1 MPSSL
6 LSQEITRVR
15 RLQTSA
21 QSSLRWL
28 NSLWYISANH
38 DPSSVAVSV
47 LTRFGNQDPCVS
59 PECLAQRDSHLHIP
73 EQRTGSPEDN
83 SVLPKMEVVY
93 GVAESQTQLSACAHT
108 HMHTCVHTHTHT
120 KVVRAGVSFQ
130 KNRSIHPDIHF
141 TDEETKTEKQN
152 SSQLWAL

>member
-1 MPSSL
+1 M
-6 LSQEITRVR
+6 
-15 RLQTSA
+15 
-21 QSSLRWL
+21 
-28 NSLWYISANH
+28 
-38 DPSSVAVSV
+38 
-47 LTRFGNQDPCVS
+47 S
-59 PECLAQRDSHLHIP
+59 PECLAERDSHLHIP
-73 EQRTGSPEDN
+73 EQTTGSPEDN

-108 HMHTCVHTHTHT
+108 HTQA
-120 KVVRAGVSFQ
+120 VRAGVSFQ

>member
-15 RLQTSA
+15 RLQTLV
-21 QSSLRWL
+21 QSSLWWL

-38 DPSSVAVSV
+38 DPSSAAVLV
-47 LTRFGNQDPCVS
+47 LTRFGNRDPCVS
-59 PECLAQRDSHLHIP
+59 PECLAERHSHLHIP

-93 GVAESQTQLSACAHT
+93 GVAESQTQLSAC
-108 HMHTCVHTHTHT
+108 MHTRVHTHTHP
-120 KVVRAGVSFQ
+120 VRAGVCFQ
-130 KNRSIHPDIHF
+130 KNRSIHPDILF
-141 TDEETKTEKQN
+141 TGEETKTEKQN